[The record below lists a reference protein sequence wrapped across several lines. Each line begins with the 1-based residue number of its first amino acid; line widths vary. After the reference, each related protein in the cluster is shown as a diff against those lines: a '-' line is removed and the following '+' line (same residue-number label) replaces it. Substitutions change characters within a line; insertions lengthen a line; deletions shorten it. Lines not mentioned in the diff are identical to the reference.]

1 MVESLVCGKLVSPKF
16 KYSQMVKA
24 GSHYYCSG
32 LIALDNDSGELVAG
46 GVGPETEKILEN
58 LQLLMEEFALDWRHL
73 AFARVFTT
81 DFSRFAEFNAA
92 WEALFDTIDAPPP
105 ARTSVGVSALPL
117 KASIEIEFTFYRE
130 QSGKIS

>member
-1 MVESLVCGKLVSPKF
+1 MVESLVSGKLVPPKF
-16 KYSQMVKA
+16 KYSQLVKA

-32 LIALDNDSGELVAG
+32 LIALDNSGELVAG

-58 LQLLMEEFALDWRHL
+58 LQLLMDEFDLGWQHL

-81 DFSRFAEFNAA
+81 DFSRFAQFNAA
-92 WEALFDTIDAPPP
+92 WEALFNTIDVSPP

-130 QSGKIS
+130 